1 MGILEFIFGIIVVTA
16 VVFTVVGAVAM
27 IYDTKK
33 LEEENEK
40 LKADLKKARERKLK
54 REYKK
59 VEVKK

>member
-1 MGILEFIFGIIVVTA
+1 MGVLEFIFGIIVVTA

-40 LKADLKKARERKLK
+40 LREDLKKH
-54 REYKK
+54 
-59 VEVKK
+59 VSVN

>member
-1 MGILEFIFGIIVVTA
+1 MGVLEFIFGIIVVTA

-40 LKADLKKARERKLK
+40 LREDLKKST
-54 REYKK
+54 
-59 VEVKK
+59 